1 MRASRAREV
10 PPLLLLLYIFFCTVS
25 TRSTLVGAEKSVSQK
40 SSASASASA
49 SVSSNTGSTNG
60 EEKVY

>member
-10 PPLLLLLYIFFCTVS
+10 PPLLLLLYIFFCTES

-40 SSASASASA
+40 SSASASAS
-49 SVSSNTGSTNG
+49 VSSNTGGTNG

>member
-40 SSASASASA
+40 SSASASAS
-49 SVSSNTGSTNG
+49 VSSNTGSTNG

>member
-10 PPLLLLLYIFFCTVS
+10 PPLLLLLYIFFCIVS

-40 SSASASASA
+40 SSASAS
-49 SVSSNTGSTNG
+49 VSSNTGGTNG

>member
-40 SSASASASA
+40 SSASASAS
-49 SVSSNTGSTNG
+49 VSSNTGSSNG

>member
-10 PPLLLLLYIFFCTVS
+10 PPLLLLFYFFFFFAVS

-40 SSASASASA
+40 SPASA
-49 SVSSNTGSTNG
+49 SVSSNTGGTNG